1 METFSAIHKEYDWE
15 GERKRIYAKTEADVL
30 TALAKKRKN
39 LDDFQ
44 ALISPAEQPYLE
56 AMAQQSALLTKKR
69 FGNTVQ
75 IYAPMYLSNICTNQ
89 CTYCGF
95 SIQNKIPRKILS
107 EEEVR
112 IEMEYLKAKGYE
124 HILLVTGE
132 ANKIAGVDY
141 LEKTIEIA
149 RALFA
154 NVSIEVQP
162 LETNEYKRLVDAG
175 LYAVMVYQET
185 YNKHEY
191 PKYHLRG
198 KKSDFHYRLEAPDR
212 MGMAGMHKIGLGAL
226 FGLEDW
232 RADSFFTAL
241 HFKYLQKK
249 YWQTKFSM
257 SFPRLR
263 PHEGDVQPKVEMMD
277 ADLVQLICAYRLLD
291 EDLELS
297 ISTRESAD
305 FRNHIVQMGVTTFSA
320 ESRTNP
326 GGYAV
331 APESLE
337 QFSINDTRTTAE
349 VKETLKTLGKEVV
362 WKDWEHFQRW

>member
-1 METFSAIHKEYDWE
+1 MKVFSEVHKCYDWE
-15 GERKRIYAKTEADVL
+15 ELQASIYAKTEADVRK
-30 TALAKKRKN
+30 ALAKRKRD
-39 LDDFQ
+39 LEDFK
-44 ALISPAEQPYLE
+44 ALISPSAQPFLE
-56 AMAQQSALLTKKR
+56 MMAQQSSLLTKKR

-75 IYAPMYLSNICTNQ
+75 IYAPMYLSNICSNH

-95 SIQNKIPRKILS
+95 SIHNKIRRRILS
-107 EEEVR
+107 EEEIRV
-112 IEMEYLKAKGYE
+112 EMEYIRAKGYE

-132 ANKIAGVDY
+132 ADKIAGVEY
-141 LEKTIEIA
+141 LEKAIKIA
-149 RALFA
+149 RSIFV

-162 LETNEYKRLVDAG
+162 LGVEAYKRLIDAG

-185 YNKHEY
+185 YNKEEY

-198 KKSDFHYRLEAPDR
+198 NKSNFLYRLETPDR
-212 MGMAGMHKIGLGAL
+212 MGIAGIHKIGLGAL

-232 RADSFFTAL
+232 RTDSFFAAL
-241 HFKYLQKK
+241 HLKHLQKQ
-249 YWQTKFSM
+249 YWKTKFSM

-263 PHEGDVQPKVEMMD
+263 PHEGDVEPKVAMTD

-297 ISTRESAD
+297 VSTRESAV
-305 FRNHIVQMGVTTFSA
+305 FRDNIVQMGATTISA

-331 APESLE
+331 DPESLE
-337 QFSINDTRTTAE
+337 QFSINDTRTTEQVVEAMQ
-349 VKETLKTLGKEVV
+349 LLGKDVV
-362 WKDWEHFQRW
+362 WKDWEHFQKW

>member
-1 METFSAIHKEYDWE
+1 MNSFVAIHEQQDWE
-15 GERKRIYAKTEADVL
+15 ALKATIYAKTEADVRQ
-30 TALAKKRKN
+30 ALAKQKRD
-39 LDDFQ
+39 LEDFK
-44 ALISPAEQPYLE
+44 ALISPVAQPFIE
-56 AMAQQSALLTKKR
+56 EMAQQSALLTKKR
-69 FGNTVQ
+69 FGNTIQ
-75 IYAPMYLSNICTNQ
+75 LYAPMYLSNICSNH

-95 SIQNKIPRKILS
+95 SIHNKIARKILS
-107 EEEVR
+107 EDEMR
-112 IEMEYLKAKGYE
+112 TEMEFLKAKGYK

-132 ANKIAGVDY
+132 AERVAGVDY
-141 LEKTIEIA
+141 LERAIRIA
-149 RALFA
+149 RSFFV

-162 LETNEYKRLVDAG
+162 LEQEEYKRLTEAG

-185 YNKHEY
+185 YNKKEY
-191 PKYHLRG
+191 AKYHLKG
-198 KKSDFHYRLEAPDR
+198 KKQDFNYRLETPDR
-212 MGMAGMHKIGLGAL
+212 MGRANIHKMGLGAL

-232 RADSFFTAL
+232 RTDSFFTAL
-241 HFKYLQKK
+241 HLKYLQKK

-263 PHEGDVQPKVEMMD
+263 PHEGEVQPKVAMSD

-297 ISTRESAD
+297 ISTRESAE
-305 FRNHIVQMGVTTFSA
+305 FRDNIVQMGATTLSA

-337 QFSINDTRTTAE
+337 QFSINDTRTTEE
-349 VKETLKTLGKEVV
+349 VANALKLAGKEVV
-362 WKDWEHFQRW
+362 WKDWEYFQNW